1 MRTTK
6 DRVESSLDDALD
18 MTFPASDPIA
28 VFMPVD
34 TAEIRIERL
43 AIRRS
48 GAATGANSA
57 SADTTVGHSRFQHRS
72 DHTE

>member
-1 MRTTK
+1 MRTTT
-6 DRVESSLDDALD
+6 DRTESSLDDALD

-43 AIRRS
+43 AITRS
-48 GAATGANSA
+48 RAAIRANSA
-57 SADTTVGHSRFQHRS
+57 SADTTEGHSRLQDRS
-72 DHTE
+72 DPTE